1 MRPVSSPKHRCPSTR
16 QVGFTLIELLVVIA
30 IIAVL
35 IALLLPA
42 VQQAREA
49 ARRSQCK
56 NNLKQLGLALHNY
69 HEALSAFPINLYGG
83 YGDTANVGG
92 YTQTSKSWGF
102 IVHLLPYLD
111 QAPLYNLTNP
121 GANTMLA
128 SGQMASVIPVLLC
141 PSDPTGARETENTTY
156 TTGNLNVAVTNYKGV
171 IGSDWDWGTYANNV
185 VNAGSDS
192 FVDNNGLFHAL
203 NYRKYKKMSSIT
215 DGTSN
220 TVAIGESV
228 CNPNFATGDGP
239 GNTWMNTAA
248 VGATTAVPINTVNN
262 IQTNASVAWDR
273 KWSFS
278 SMHTGGA
285 HFLMAD
291 GAVRFIS
298 NNISMTTYRDLSTL
312 AGAEVIGE
320 F

>member
-1 MRPVSSPKHRCPSTR
+1 MRPRNCPKSHDRSTR
-16 QVGFTLIELLVVIA
+16 KVGFTLIELLVVIA

-102 IVHLLPYLD
+102 IVHLLPYID
-111 QAPLYNLTNP
+111 QAPLYNVVNP
-121 GANTMLA
+121 GVNTMA
-128 SGQMASVIPVLLC
+128 AGGQMATVIPVLLS
-141 PSDPTGARETENTTY
+141 PSDPAGAREVENTTY
-156 TTGNLNVAVTNYKGV
+156 TTGSVNVAITDYKGV
-171 IGSDWDWGTYANNV
+171 AGSDWDWGTYANNV
-185 VNAGSDS
+185 VTTGDA
-192 FVDNNGLFHAL
+192 FTDNNGLFHCL
-203 NYRKYKKMSSIT
+203 NYRRYKKMSSIT

-220 TVAIGESV
+220 TLAIGESV
-228 CNPNFATGDGP
+228 ANANFAVGDGP
-239 GNTWMNTAA
+239 GNTWMNAAA
-248 VGATTAVPINTVNN
+248 VTATTAVPINTYNN
-262 IQTNASVAWDR
+262 SQSNASVAWDR
-273 KWSFS
+273 KWSFA

-291 GAVRFIS
+291 GAVRFLS
-298 NNISMTTYRDLSTL
+298 NNISMTTYRDLSTI
-312 AGAEVIGE
+312 AGNEVLGE